1 MIAFY
6 VSLGAILG
14 VCAVVLI
21 LQWRALGQRRIIG
34 RRLDRYTT
42 QQDDVCRRDPE
53 HRMSWHCG
61 RSHEFLK
68 AAAERQRPA
77 VDALK
82 DERYTLTDK
91 GYRSV
96 MGGHEPDRWDE

>member
-34 RRLDRYTT
+34 RRLDRYT
-42 QQDDVCRRDPE
+42 
-53 HRMSWHCG
+53 
-61 RSHEFLK
+61 
-68 AAAERQRPA
+68 
-77 VDALK
+77 
-82 DERYTLTDK
+82 LTDK